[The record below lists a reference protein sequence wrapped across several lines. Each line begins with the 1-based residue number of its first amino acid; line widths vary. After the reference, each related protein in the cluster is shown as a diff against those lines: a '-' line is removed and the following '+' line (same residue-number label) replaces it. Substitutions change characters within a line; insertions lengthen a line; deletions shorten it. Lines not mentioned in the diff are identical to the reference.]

1 MLQYCSKI
9 GFEWNGNGADCDCG
23 LFVHAIVSDTHLRPT
38 RSMRLDRVHVHI
50 RAQTESQRSN
60 IIAST
65 YNLPNNIKSFG
76 GRGNLH
82 DPSRILRSTLLL
94 VSENRDLEDVEI
106 LDSKSSEHKLGA
118 KVNGDPSDIREVEII
133 ATANDNDDDNGDND
147 ALIDPILILPLATTL
162 AIILLGLGVL
172 YTKATN
178 PTMDFDI
185 DFYMALDGVREF
197 GSSSTDSLLDP
208 DTISAYPKLSPA
220 EQLVGALFG
229 PN

>member
-9 GFEWNGNGADCDCG
+9 GFEWNGNGADCNCG
-23 LFVHAIVSDTHLRPT
+23 LFAHAIVSDTHLRPT
-38 RSMRLDRVHVHI
+38 RSMRLDRVHVLVHI
-50 RAQTESQRSN
+50 RKQTESQRSN

-65 YNLPNNIKSFG
+65 YNLPKNIKSFG
-76 GRGNLH
+76 GRGNIH

-94 VSENRDLEDVEI
+94 ASENQDLEDV
-106 LDSKSSEHKLGA
+106 SEHKLGA

-133 ATANDNDDDNGDND
+133 ATANDYDDDNGDND
-147 ALIDPILILPLATTL
+147 TFIDPILILPLATTS